1 MTTEAR
7 NTGHSCGFGGS
18 DHACDASLKHVFVFA
33 GAKRGNATPK
43 LGPLPPGRH
52 ADDSDDGSKTVGQL
66 VRSRA

>member
-1 MTTEAR
+1 M
-7 NTGHSCGFGGS
+7 
-18 DHACDASLKHVFVFA
+18 FVFA